1 MRRFLPLAIVL
12 VIALAACSSSPSSSS
27 STVAGGLTGGNA
39 ALKGVTVP
47 SGLTAL
53 VVTPVE
59 PAAFPFL
66 ETDGMYHVAYD
77 LIIANASNIPAT
89 LNKLDVVDAT
99 DPTKVIASFSGTQ
112 LVDPTCP
119 FGDCNRLRQIT
130 GQPVTDTVIQ
140 SGQSRALYVD
150 FTFASLAAAPK
161 AVLHHIYG
169 TGRDTLAPTPGPLDY
184 LTTPFS
190 ISDGQPRVISPPLK
204 GTNWVALNGCC
215 EPGFPHRD
223 ALLPA
228 GGKIGNSQVFAI
240 DFKRANNQGAFY
252 TGDKNLNSSYVDY
265 GQPVYAVADG
275 TVVGILDGVDAN
287 SPGIQP
293 IQIPA
298 EAAKLKIQN
307 ADGNHVVLDLGGG
320 VYAMYAHF
328 QKGSI
333 KVKLGDKV
341 KKGQEIALLGN
352 TGNANASHL
361 HFQLM
366 DSPDFVTA
374 NPLPY
379 VFDSF
384 VYRGQVPLQEI
395 LNADDFV
402 SGTFFQQ
409 RLQTGQPRKDQLP
422 QSLAIIDFPG

>member
-1 MRRFLPLAIVL
+1 M
-12 VIALAACSSSPSSSS
+12 PS
-27 STVAGGLTGGNA
+27 N
-39 ALKGVTVP
+39 
-47 SGLTAL
+47 LTAL

-59 PAAFPFL
+59 PGTFPFL
-66 ETDGMYHVAYD
+66 ETDGKYHVAYD
-77 LIIANASNIPAT
+77 LIIANASNQPAT
-89 LNKLDVVDAT
+89 LNQLDVVDAK
-99 DPTKVIASFSGTQ
+99 DPTKVVASYSGKQ

-119 FGDCNRLRQIT
+119 FGDCNRLREVT
-130 GQPVTDTVIQ
+130 GQPVTDTVIPP
-140 SGQSRALYVD
+140 GQSRALYVD
-150 FTFASLAAAPK
+150 YTFDSLAAAPK

-169 TGRDTLAPTPGPLDY
+169 TGRNTLSATPGPLDY
-184 LTTPFS
+184 LTTPFD
-190 ISDGQPRVISPPLK
+190 ISDGQPRVISPPVK

-228 GGKIGNSQVFAI
+228 GGKIGNSQIFAI
-240 DFKRANNQGAFY
+240 DFKRTNDQGAFY
-252 TGDKNLNSSYVDY
+252 TGDKNQNSSYVDY
-265 GQPVYAVADG
+265 GSPVYAVADG

-287 SPGIQP
+287 APGIQP

-333 KVKLGDKV
+333 KVKLGEKV
-341 KKGQEIALLGN
+341 EKGQEIALLGN
-352 TGNANASHL
+352 TGNANVSHL

-366 DSPDFVTA
+366 DSANFVTA

-379 VFDSF
+379 VFDNF

-402 SGTFFQQ
+402 SGTFFQT

>member
-1 MRRFLPLAIVL
+1 MRRFLPLAVVL
-12 VIALAACSSSPSSSS
+12 VIVLAACSSSQS
-27 STVAGGLTGGNA
+27 STNTTGGA
-39 ALKGVTVP
+39 SSISATLKGISVP
-47 SGLTAL
+47 SNLTAL

-59 PAAFPFL
+59 PGTFPFL
-66 ETDGMYHVAYD
+66 ETDGKYHVAYD
-77 LIIANASNIPAT
+77 LIIANASNQPAT
-89 LNKLDVVDAT
+89 LNQLDVVDAK

-119 FGDCNRLRQIT
+119 FGNCNRLRQIT
-130 GQPVTDTVIQ
+130 GQPVTDTVIA

-150 FTFASLAAAPK
+150 FTFDSLAAAPK

-169 TGRDTLAPTPGPLDY
+169 TGRATLAATVGPLDY
-184 LTTPFS
+184 LTTPFD

-240 DFKRANNQGAFY
+240 DFKRANDAGAFY

-265 GQPVYAVADG
+265 GSPVYAVADG

-287 SPGIQP
+287 PPGIQP

-395 LNADDFV
+395 LDADNFV

-422 QSLAIIDFPG
+422 QSLAIIDFPS

>member
-1 MRRFLPLAIVL
+1 MRKFWPLAVVL
-12 VIALAACSSSPSSSS
+12 VIALAACSSSPSS
-27 STVAGGLTGGNA
+27 TTTTGGASGGSA
-39 ALKGVTVP
+39 ALKGISVP
-47 SGLTAL
+47 SNLTAL

-59 PAAFPFL
+59 PGTFPFL
-66 ETDGMYHVAYD
+66 ETDGKYHVAYD
-77 LIIANASNIPAT
+77 LIIANASNQPAT
-89 LNKLDVVDAT
+89 LNQLDVVDAK
-99 DPTKVIASFSGTQ
+99 DPTKVVASFSGTQ
-112 LVDPTCP
+112 LVDPSCP
-119 FGDCNRLRQIT
+119 FGNCNRLRQIT
-130 GQPVTDTVIQ
+130 GQPVTDTVIA

-150 FTFASLAAAPK
+150 FTFDSLAAAPK

-169 TGRDTLAPTPGPLDY
+169 TGRATLAATPGPLDY
-184 LTTPFS
+184 LTTPFD
-190 ISDGQPRVISPPLK
+190 ISNGQPRVISPPVK

-228 GGKIGNSQVFAI
+228 GGTIGNSQVFAI
-240 DFKRANNQGAFY
+240 DFKRANNAGAFY
-252 TGDKNLNSSYVDY
+252 TGDKNQNSSYVDY

-275 TVVGILDGVDAN
+275 TVVGVLDGVDAN
-287 SPGIQP
+287 PPGIQP

-298 EAAKLKIQN
+298 EAAQLKIQN

-379 VFDSF
+379 VFDNF

-395 LNADDFV
+395 LDADNFV

-409 RLQTGQPRKDQLP
+409 RLQTGQPRTDQLP
-422 QSLAIIDFPG
+422 QSLAIIDFPS

>member
-1 MRRFLPLAIVL
+1 MRRFLPVVVVLAIV
-12 VIALAACSSSPSSSS
+12 LAACSSSSSP
-27 STVAGGLTGGNA
+27 TTNTGGASSGSA
-39 ALKGVTVP
+39 ALKGINVP

-59 PAAFPFL
+59 PGTFPFL
-66 ETDGMYHVAYD
+66 ETDGQYHVAYD
-77 LIIANASNIPAT
+77 LIITNASNVPAT
-89 LNKLDVVDAT
+89 LDKLDVVDANQ
-99 DPTKVIASFSGTQ
+99 PTKVLASFSGTG

-119 FGDCNRLRQIT
+119 FGNCNRLRELT
-130 GQPVTDTVIQ
+130 SQPVTDTAIAP
-140 SGQSRALYVD
+140 GDSRALYVD

-169 TGRDTLAPTPGPLDY
+169 TGRDTLTPQPGPLDY

-204 GTNWVALNGCC
+204 GTNWVAFNGCC

-228 GGKIGNSQVFAI
+228 GGKIGNSQIFAI
-240 DFKRANNQGAFY
+240 DFKRANDQGAFY
-252 TGDKNLNSSYVDY
+252 TGDKNQNSSYVDY

-287 SPGIQP
+287 PPGIQP
-293 IQIPA
+293 SQIPA

-320 VYAMYAHF
+320 VWAMYAHF
-328 QKGSI
+328 QKGSL

-341 KKGQEIALLGN
+341 KKGQELALLGN

-366 DSPDFVTA
+366 DSPDFLTA

-384 VYRGQVPLQEI
+384 VYRGQVPLQEV
-395 LNADDFV
+395 LNADDFL

-409 RLQTGQPRKDQLP
+409 RLQIGQPRKDQLP
-422 QSLAIIDFPG
+422 QSLAIIDFPS